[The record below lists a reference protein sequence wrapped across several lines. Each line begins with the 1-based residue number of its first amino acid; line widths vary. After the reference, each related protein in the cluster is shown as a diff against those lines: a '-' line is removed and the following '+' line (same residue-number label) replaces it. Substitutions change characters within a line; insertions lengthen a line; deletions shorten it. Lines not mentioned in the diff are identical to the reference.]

1 MIGII
6 NPLHFSEYWNSIPVL
21 ILKNIINKFNMTNL
35 CGSPLKYLSKSM
47 DKQWMLFS
55 WLFKQWTI
63 LIQTVARI
71 YILLLIKGSMIL
83 NFKLNLW
90 KYYRLSKKDKLVIT
104 NIRVL
109 WSDPYHL
116 LSFSAR
122 KTHPISDTI
131 AVLQF

>member
-63 LIQTVARI
+63 LIQTDKRASRDDPHSPKLQHTAMVSEIGWVFRAENDSRW
-71 YILLLIKGSMIL
+71 YGSLQRTLM
-83 NFKLNLW
+83 F
-90 KYYRLSKKDKLVIT
+90 VIT
-104 NIRVL
+104 N
-109 WSDPYHL
+109 
-116 LSFSAR
+116 LSFFCSVGS
-122 KTHPISDTI
+122 TFINFEI
-131 AVLQF
+131 